1 MKDTGQCVLTLANP
15 TVETSK
21 KDHGRLTSTP
31 PPSQGLPAS
40 APARAP
46 RGACVSIGPGN
57 WSYRDVVQGEPA
69 RIPTCHGAGA
79 GAQPPAPARPLRRVP
94 VLCSRGRWAGP
105 HSPLA
110 RDLVAW
116 PHGRPPAPASATEA
130 AHGRVAPPPPRDRS
144 LLLPYSPAVS
154 CPVLTPTPSRPVP
167 ELCPP
172 CSARSHPAPDEDRA
186 LGTRSAVT
194 RALIRARPHGTRVPG
209 RAFCSEAGPEEA
221 RGPREA
227 SRPARDHPFLAPV
240 GQPGPGST
248 EDAPSWASASR
259 LCPV

>member
-21 KDHGRLTSTP
+21 KDHGHLTSTP

-46 RGACVSIGPGN
+46 RGACASIGPGN

-130 AHGRVAPPPPRDRS
+130 AHGRVAPPATSRPESAPSVPSCR
-144 LLLPYSPAVS
+144 LLP
-154 CPVLTPTPSRPVP
+154 RPD
-167 ELCPP
+167 
-172 CSARSHPAPDEDRA
+172 AHA
-186 LGTRSAVT
+186 L
-194 RALIRARPHGTRVPG
+194 
-209 RAFCSEAGPEEA
+209 
-221 RGPREA
+221 A
-227 SRPARDHPFLAPV
+227 SRPRALPALL
-240 GQPGPGST
+240 ST
-248 EDAPSWASASR
+248 FPSSPR
-259 LCPV
+259 